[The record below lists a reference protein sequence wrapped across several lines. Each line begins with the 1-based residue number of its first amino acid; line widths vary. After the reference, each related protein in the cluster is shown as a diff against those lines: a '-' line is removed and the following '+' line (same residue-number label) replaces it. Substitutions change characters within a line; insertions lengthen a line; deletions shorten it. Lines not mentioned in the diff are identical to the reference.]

1 MPQEPQRR
9 AERSPDVEKFQQEM
23 HKRVE
28 KVSETDEEQKK
39 KRKRKDEAEEEEGA
53 KELPNEPTRAPTTPF
68 SLEAST
74 RKPSPLDMQAGGTIS
89 PMESAQPTLGAE
101 NTPAPFFAP
110 PPPTAEEIQ
119 DDAGMETSYIEMPED
134 EIIPDTYTYQPP
146 AFPGGQVT
154 PPKTAQ
160 EQSSM
165 EDKPPEA
172 PAKPKTEKQGPTKG
186 KTEKPEEWA
195 KRAEGAVPP
204 KKKKGVTSEELE
216 KMVEGAPEETS
227 AYFAAATKKE
237 SVLPQEEEAAIE
249 GVVVVPPLP
258 PSDYIEKEKKKA
270 EVGAV
275 AAPAPQ
281 APVLP
286 EAPPILLAPQPAT
299 PYTSLHPQVMEL
311 FDRMVGTMSVMNL
324 SGVTETVIDLSAEKF
339 ASSVFFGS
347 QIIIREYSSAPLAYN
362 IQINGSAQAVA
373 LLEKNAATLMAAFQ
387 HGNYTFRVHRLESG
401 LLEERPKVKRKEPPG
416 KGKEK

>member
-9 AERSPDVEKFQQEM
+9 GERSPDVEKFQQEM
-23 HKRVE
+23 HKKVE

-53 KELPNEPTRAPTTPF
+53 KEVPTEPTRQPTTPF
-68 SLEAST
+68 SLEPSKT
-74 RKPSPLDMQAGGTIS
+74 KMSPLDMQKGETIS
-89 PMESAQPTLGAE
+89 PMESAQPTLDAE
-101 NTPAPFFAP
+101 STPAPFFAP

-119 DDAGMETSYIEMPED
+119 DDAGIEMPE
-134 EIIPDTYTYQPP
+134 EEMTPDTYTYQPP
-146 AFPGGQVT
+146 VLPAVT
-154 PPKTAQ
+154 PKTSQ
-160 EQSSM
+160 ESPRP
-165 EDKPPEA
+165 EKAPEA

-186 KTEKPEEWA
+186 KREKPEDWA
-195 KRAEGAVPP
+195 KMAEGAVPP

-216 KMVEGAPEETS
+216 KMVEGPPEETG
-227 AYFAAATKKE
+227 AYFSATKKE
-237 SVLPQEEEAAIE
+237 GALPQKEEAAIE
-249 GVVVVPPLP
+249 GGVVVPPLP

-270 EVGAV
+270 EIGAV

-286 EAPPILLAPQPAT
+286 EALPLLAPPQPAT
-299 PYTSLHPQVMEL
+299 PYTLLHPQIMEL
-311 FDRMVGTMSVMNL
+311 FDRMVGTMSVMSL

-362 IQINGSAQAVA
+362 IQINSSAQALA
-373 LLEKNAATLMAAFQ
+373 LLEKNAATLVAAFQ
-387 HGNYTFRVHRLESG
+387 YGNYNFRVHRLESG
-401 LLEERPKVKRKEPPG
+401 LLEERPRVKRKEPPG
-416 KGKEK
+416 KGKET